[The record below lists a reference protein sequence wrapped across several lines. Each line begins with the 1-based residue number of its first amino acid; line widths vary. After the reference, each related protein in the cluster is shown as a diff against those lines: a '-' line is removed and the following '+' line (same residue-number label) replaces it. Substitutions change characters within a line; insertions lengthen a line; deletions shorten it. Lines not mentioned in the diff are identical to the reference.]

1 MDIDPKKL
9 RFVNNLAL
17 LTLGILMILGA
28 GLIWGAFT
36 EASQIGNY
44 KQPPRQQICGVT
56 FKPEYT
62 GIGRELFQTHCQ
74 KCHLLERKMTGPAL
88 ALVRNRWADST
99 HLYSWIKNS
108 QAFLQTGDKYAN
120 DLARE
125 YSNSIMPAFPNLT
138 DEDIYEILLYTET
151 Y

>member
-1 MDIDPKKL
+1 MMEIDPKRL

-17 LTLGILMILGA
+17 VTLGILFLLGG

-36 EASQIGNY
+36 EASDLDDQNNEQTTTIA
-44 KQPPRQQICGVT
+44 QPS
-56 FKPEYT
+56 KPPFT
-62 GIGRELFQTHCQ
+62 GPGKTLFQTHCQ
-74 KCHLLERKMTGPAL
+74 KCHLIDRKMTGPGL
-88 ALVRNRWADST
+88 ANVRSRWSDST

-120 DLARE
+120 EIYRT
-125 YSNSIMPAFPNLT
+125 YNNSVMPAFPNLS
-138 DEDIYEILLYTET
+138 DEDIYEILKYIE

>member
-17 LTLGILMILGA
+17 LTLAILMILGA

-36 EASQIGNY
+36 EVSQIGDNN
-44 KQPPRQQICGVT
+44 QPSSQQVCRVIIE
-56 FKPEYT
+56 PEYT
-62 GIGRELFQTHCQ
+62 GKGRELFQIHCQ

-88 ALVRNRWADST
+88 AVVRSRWADST

-120 DLARE
+120 ELFRE
-125 YSNSIMPAFPNLT
+125 YNNSIMPAFPNLT

-151 Y
+151 F